1 MIIAQDCDIVS
12 TAPMNI
18 AILRT
23 FVSRFIAVLW
33 LLLAFAC
40 SSTAFAQTL
49 PLPRNI
55 SAQMDVETQLP
66 APGDS
71 VTLAI
76 VMKPKDGWHDYW
88 LNPADAGTPLELEWN
103 LPEGVTAGPIRAPVP
118 TTLMV
123 GGFMNYVYKRDHAFL
138 VDLKISADIAPGT
151 RLPIAVDARWSA
163 CSDRVCVPEGDS
175 FTTALTTGNGN
186 IAEPDRLRFDKYRQ
200 QIPPQIDSNGIFERR
215 GETLKLAIPYP
226 ASAPLSEV
234 YFFPVDPKLI
244 NHSGPQAARRKGDYV
259 IFEIAVSGQMEQV
272 PGSVQGLLKTAP
284 GEGVMAQ
291 LLPGEVPSGGQ
302 AIATSSDDNAA
313 GGASALPAPDEQ
325 KGSIPPLWLTFFGAI
340 LGGLLLNLM
349 PCVFPILGLKAISLA
364 KMGGGQQAARRDA
377 LAYSAGVI
385 LSCLTLGLLLL
396 LLRAAGEQVG
406 WAFQLQQPVV
416 VLTLLLLLSAITA
429 NLAGMFEVGLP
440 MQAGTHDGGLGS
452 FGTGILAA
460 VIATPCTGPF
470 MAAALGAALLLP
482 VPQALLLF
490 TALGFGLALPYLL
503 IAYIPALRSLMPKQG
518 PWMET
523 FRRVMAIP
531 MLLTALALGWLLWR
545 LSGIGGLL
553 IGLAALLL
561 LLGAL
566 FATGRLQ
573 RRGKAATLPAL
584 AAMGIAAMAAVLLP
598 ANPIK
603 RDAEAQAA
611 QSILP
616 TENFS
621 EPRLAEYRSS
631 GRGVFVY
638 FTADWCVT
646 CKVNER
652 VAIEREAT
660 AQAFAKN
667 NIAVL
672 RGDFTQR
679 DPDIAGILVKY
690 GSAGVPL
697 YLWFAP
703 GEEVQ
708 ILPQI
713 LTPDM
718 LTELE

>member
-1 MIIAQDCDIVS
+1 M
-12 TAPMNI
+12 
-18 AILRT
+18 
-23 FVSRFIAVLW
+23 LW
-33 LLLAFAC
+33 LLLALTCTSAA
-40 SSTAFAQTL
+40 SAQTL

-88 LNPADAGTPLELEWN
+88 LNPADAGTPLELEWD
-103 LPEGVTAGPIRAPVP
+103 LPEGVTAGQIRAPVP

-138 VDLKISADIAPGT
+138 VDLKISPDVARGT
-151 RLPIAVDARWSA
+151 QLPIAVEARWSA
-163 CSDRVCVPEGDS
+163 CSDRICVPEGDS
-175 FTTALTTGNGN
+175 FTSALTVGDGNV
-186 IAEPDRLRFDKYRQ
+186 AEPDRLRFDKYRQ
-200 QIPPQIDSNGIFERR
+200 QIPPRIDSNGIFEKHA
-215 GETLKLAIPYP
+215 GTLKLAIPYP
-226 ASAPLSEV
+226 ASEPLSQV
-234 YFFPVDPKLI
+234 YFFPVNPKLI
-244 NHSGPQAARRKGDYV
+244 NHSAPQTARRRGDYV
-259 IFEIAVSGQMEQV
+259 IFEIAASDQMRQV

-284 GEGVMAQ
+284 GQGVMAQ
-291 LLPGEVPSGGQ
+291 LLPGEVPDGGQ
-302 AIATSSDDNAA
+302 AIAANTDGS
-313 GGASALPAPDEQ
+313 APDASSASPITGEQ
-325 KGSIPPLWLTFFGAI
+325 PGDTPPLWLTFFGAI

-364 KMGGGQQAARRDA
+364 KMGSGQHAARRDA

-416 VLTLLLLLSAITA
+416 VLLLLLLLSAITA
-429 NLAGMFEVGLP
+429 NLAGIFEIGLSMRP
-440 MQAGTHDGGLGS
+440 GAQDGGLGS
-452 FGTGILAA
+452 FGTGVLAA

-503 IAYIPALRSLMPKQG
+503 IAYLPALRGLIPKPG

-523 FRRVMAIP
+523 FRRAMAVP

-553 IGLAALLL
+553 IGLAALLP

-566 FATGRLQ
+566 FAAGRRQ
-573 RRGKAATLPAL
+573 RGGKAAVLPAL
-584 AAMGIAAMAAVLLP
+584 AALGIAAMAAFVLP
-598 ANPIK
+598 ADPIE
-603 RDAEAQAA
+603 REAGEQAA

-621 EPRLAEYRSS
+621 EPRLAEYRRA

-652 VAIEREAT
+652 VAIERRAT

-679 DPDIAGILVKY
+679 DPDITRILVKY

-703 GEEVQ
+703 GEDAQ